1 MNNYQN
7 TLFPYAYNILGSV
20 EDAKDVIQDVIIKS
34 LTSENKNINN
44 KMAYLIKSVINQSIN
59 LKKRNHKHVTGVWLP
74 EPISTES
81 ADTNLN
87 RREYI
92 SYSLMILLE
101 LLNPNER
108 AVFILKEGF
117 NYSHS
122 EISELMGTSV
132 ENSRKL
138 LSRGKRKLENNT
150 GSQNSDYTSEDSTYM
165 QSYIQAIKNG
175 DTKLLEKLLSK
186 DVSLYA
192 DGGKVVKVVREFT
205 TGKQMTLELLS
216 FVFNKFQKSQS
227 IVISEVNF
235 QPALLFYT
243 NGKLKT
249 CQVFEIQNNQIVNI
263 YAVLDPEKLKSIS

>member
-34 LTSENKNINN
+34 LTSENKHINN
-44 KMAYLIKSVINQSIN
+44 KVAYLIKSVINQSIN

-122 EISELMGTSV
+122 EISEIMGTSV
-132 ENSRKL
+132 DNSRKL
-138 LSRGKRKLENNT
+138 LSRGKQKLENNT
-150 GSQNSDYTSEDSTYM
+150 GYQNSDYTSEDSSYM
-165 QSYIQAIKNG
+165 QSYIQAIKKG

-227 IVISEVNF
+227 VVISEVNF

-249 CQVFEIQNNQIVNI
+249 CQVFEIQNNHIINI